1 MKEYLIIDL
10 LESVISGEW
19 GNEPSGEQDVFVLRT
34 TNFSNNGKIDFSKEV
49 VKRNI
54 DEKKVDSK
62 KLNYGD
68 IIIEKSG
75 GSIDQPVGRV
85 VFYDLRD
92 NTTAYLCN
100 NFTSVLRPNTKLV
113 NPKFLFYF
121 LFYLYKCKAV
131 LKFQN
136 QTTGII
142 NLKLDNYLRNST
154 ISIPM
159 VGKQEHIVKILDK
172 AQSLI
177 DKRKQA
183 IAKLDELVQAVFLD
197 MFGDPVKNPYKF
209 EVVQMESLLDFLT
222 SGSRGWA
229 QHFASSGDLFI
240 TIKNVKNGKLWLDDV
255 IYVKAPN
262 TKEAERTRVKN
273 KDLLLSITADLGRT
287 AVVDEY
293 TAEKGAYINQH
304 LSILRLNHRCNPFY
318 VAHYLESAGGKIQF
332 ASLDQVGVK
341 SGLNFNAIK
350 SLNVILPPIDEQN
363 RFEAVLKK
371 IEKEKEKQSQSLQ
384 QLESNF
390 QALLQK
396 AFKGELTVKDG
407 VTV

>member
-1 MKEYLIIDL
+1 MAKKCKLKEIASISAGSTAPDNEYFGNEGYPFIRVSHLDDL
-10 LESVISGEW
+10 LAGIDINTIPKISEKHA
-19 GNEPSGEQDVFVLRT
+19 EAL
-34 TNFSNNGKIDFSKEV
+34 KL
-49 VKRNI
+49 
-54 DEKKVDSK
+54 KKVRK
-62 KLNYGD
+62 GTLLLA
-68 IIIEKSG
+68 KSG
-75 GSIDQPVGRV
+75 MSCLKNRVYQCTYDSYVVNHLATIDVKNELADPS
-85 VFYDLRD
+85 YI
-92 NTTAYLCN
+92 C
-100 NFTSVLRPNTKLV
+100 
-113 NPKFLFYF
+113 YF
-121 LFYLYKCKAV
+121 LRWFNVSKLIVDESYPSIRTSAIGEIEIYLPEMTAQK
-131 LKFQN
+131 
-136 QTTGII
+136 
-142 NLKLDNYLRNST
+142 T
-154 ISIPM
+154 IVTLLS
-159 VGKQEHIVKILDK
+159 K
-172 AQSLI
+172 AQALI

-183 IAKLDELVQAVFLD
+183 IAKLDELVKAVFLD

-318 VAHYLESAGGKIQF
+318 VSHYLESAGGKIQF